1 MQNLLVEECYF
12 NLSFEV
18 KTRLVC
24 FNMISSC
31 LRFVLAHLHLKPQKG
46 LAILSLD
53 FEEVVVYIP
62 KNVET
67 MPSKSLEYS
76 MC

>member
-1 MQNLLVEECYF
+1 MESKSKKIINSL
-12 NLSFEV
+12 
-18 KTRLVC
+18 
-24 FNMISSC
+24 
-31 LRFVLAHLHLKPQKG
+31 
-46 LAILSLD
+46 LSLD

-67 MPSKSLEYS
+67 MPSKSLEYL

>member
-1 MQNLLVEECYF
+1 MQNLLMEECYF

-18 KTRLVC
+18 KTRLVR
-24 FNMISSC
+24 FNIISSC
-31 LRFVLAHLHLKPQKG
+31 LRFVLAHLHLKTQKG

-67 MPSKSLEYS
+67 MPSKSLEYL

>member
-1 MQNLLVEECYF
+1 MQNLLMEECYF
-12 NLSFEV
+12 NLSFEA

-24 FNMISSC
+24 FNTISSC
-31 LRFVLAHLHLKPQKG
+31 LRFVLAHLHLKTHKG

-53 FEEVVVYIP
+53 FEKVVVYIP

-67 MPSKSLEYS
+67 MP
-76 MC
+76 

>member
-1 MQNLLVEECYF
+1 MQNLLVDECYF

-24 FNMISSC
+24 FNMISNC
-31 LRFVLAHLHLKPQKG
+31 LRFVLAHLHLKTQKG

-67 MPSKSLEYS
+67 MPSKSLEYL